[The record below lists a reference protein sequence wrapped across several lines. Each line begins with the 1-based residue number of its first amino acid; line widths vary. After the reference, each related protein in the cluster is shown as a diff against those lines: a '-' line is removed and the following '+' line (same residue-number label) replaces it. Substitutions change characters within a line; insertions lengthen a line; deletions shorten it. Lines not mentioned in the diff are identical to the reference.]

1 MIILRN
7 KYFSNEDNKDN
18 SKLKT
23 RIIGGGIA
31 AGAGGLGAYVGN
43 KIGQATAVS
52 GQEGEVYKKYKGNLS
67 GINSAIEQEQQNLKN
82 LRKDLHKK
90 ILRKGKLANEGIA
103 ELEKRLK
110 PLYQKKNGKWRY
122 EGADQIY
129 DLEFKTGKKKLKN
142 LHNAELRRTMI
153 KGRQARDPIIFNLR
167 NLKKD
172 KGIVEKVLKDR
183 KTRGKWGSAIGA
195 ASAAGLAGAAYLGIK
210 NKNKNR

>member
-7 KYFSNEDNKDN
+7 KYFSNEDSKDN
-18 SKLKT
+18 FNLKT

-43 KIGQATAVS
+43 KIGQATAVR

-67 GINSAIEQEQQNLKN
+67 GINSSIEQEQQNLKN
-82 LRKDLHKK
+82 LRKNTHLEILNERRRSNKK
-90 ILRKGKLANEGIA
+90 PSS
-103 ELEKRLK
+103 LK
-110 PLYQKKNGKWRY
+110 KFITGLFKKKNNRNYIPKFT
-122 EGADQIY
+122 EHEI
-129 DLEFKTGKKKLKN
+129 N
-142 LHNAELRRTMI
+142 ISHIMRR
-153 KGRQARDPIIFNLR
+153 GRQAQDPVISNLR

-172 KGIVEKVLKDR
+172 RSIVEKVLKDR

>member
-18 SKLKT
+18 SNLKT

-43 KIGQATAVS
+43 KIGQATAVR
-52 GQEGEVYKKYKGNLS
+52 GQEGEVYKKYKGDLS
-67 GINSAIEQEQQNLKN
+67 GINSSIEREQQNLKN
-82 LRKDLHKK
+82 LRKNTHLEILNERRRNNKK
-90 ILRKGKLANEGIA
+90 PSLLKRVSNKLF
-103 ELEKRLK
+103 K
-110 PLYQKKNGKWRY
+110 KKNN
-122 EGADQIY
+122 
-129 DLEFKTGKKKLKN
+129 LKFTEHEIN
-142 LHNAELRRTMI
+142 NSHIMRR
-153 KGRQARDPIIFNLR
+153 GRQAQDPIISNLR

-172 KGIVEKVLKDR
+172 RGIVEKVLKDR

-210 NKNKNR
+210 NKK

>member
-18 SKLKT
+18 SNLKT

-43 KIGQATAVS
+43 KIGQATAVR
-52 GQEGEVYKKYKGNLS
+52 GQEGEVYKKYKGDLS
-67 GINSAIEQEQQNLKN
+67 GINSSIEREQQNLKN
-82 LRKDLHKK
+82 LRKNTHLEILNERRLRDESINKLNSNKNKRSIKNLFKKNKSNYTQELNK
-90 ILRKGKLANEGIA
+90 ILHEHEINTSHIM
-103 ELEKRLK
+103 
-110 PLYQKKNGKWRY
+110 
-122 EGADQIY
+122 
-129 DLEFKTGKKKLKN
+129 
-142 LHNAELRRTMI
+142 RR
-153 KGRQARDPIIFNLR
+153 GRQAQDPTIYNLR

-172 KGIVEKVLKDR
+172 RGIVEKVLKDR